1 MSDNNITLP
10 ESFFKD
16 CDYKIQ
22 RLSILVDKLDIL
34 SFEARQVYLSLNKTY
49 TAARLKETK

>member
-22 RLSILVDKLDIL
+22 RLSVLVDKLDIL
-34 SFEARQVYLSLNKTY
+34 AFEARQVYLSLNKTY
-49 TAARLKETK
+49 TEARLREIE